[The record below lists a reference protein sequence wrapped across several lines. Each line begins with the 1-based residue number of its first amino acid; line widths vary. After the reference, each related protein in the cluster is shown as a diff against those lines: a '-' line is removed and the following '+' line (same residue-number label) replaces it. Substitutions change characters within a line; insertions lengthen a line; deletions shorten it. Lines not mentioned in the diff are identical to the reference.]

1 MVKIA
6 FQICEFKFCVEIM
19 YKRSRETGARGHG
32 NGDTKRRFWRPS
44 PRAASD
50 KGKRYRPRGVKRVH
64 EATGMKC
71 RFRRPRPRAG
81 GVRMDLRINVQN
93 SEAET
98 WGGKRKKGF
107 PYNSEKG
114 G

>member
-1 MVKIA
+1 MKIA
-6 FQICEFKFCVEIM
+6 FQICEFEFCVEIE
-19 YKRSRETGARGHG
+19 YKQSRETGARGRGH
-32 NGDTKRRFWRPS
+32 GDTK
-44 PRAASD
+44 
-50 KGKRYRPRGVKRVH
+50 
-64 EATGMKC
+64 C
-71 RFRRPRPRAG
+71 RLWRPRPRAG